1 VLLAPDSIADQ
12 IRILAR
18 EFLTNM
24 RDGHYDQIW
33 NYSITIN
40 AMDLISMTAFPLHLQ
55 AAGEIDAF
63 LANPSSIQNMSFA
76 FQRDTAFP
84 DDDAGVRTAFFK
96 GLANGLE
103 QTGWYEPFSDEGSV
117 VFINGSAAI
126 LIADAVAATRSWF
139 LPFIDEGGRQYR
151 VDFEA
156 IAAFSMTTSAQKLHR
171 LATRALE
178 MGETRS
184 AMEIYELASRMSGAY
199 TRLRQLVWDHPLVKG
214 LVKDERGRELQA
226 EYAYTVLAREQADAL
241 LEIPSAFDRPIDM
254 NRFLHETFA
263 NYGRILNTEVSE
275 EDLQNL
281 CGLSD
286 QDLRG
291 KVAKILV
298 GVDQIEALREARKPH
313 GPAEIADME
322 VAVTREQVLF
332 HLLMPFKSGLE
343 VRGNSVPVEVFYQ
356 ILRPHMFFEKGVVVF
371 ITAKPCSQPLMN
383 LIKLSRDRKGWPI
396 SVIEHLE
403 LAALLRA
410 NSLL

>member
-1 VLLAPDSIADQ
+1 
-12 IRILAR
+12 
-18 EFLTNM
+18 
-24 RDGHYDQIW
+24 
-33 NYSITIN
+33 
-40 AMDLISMTAFPLHLQ
+40 
-55 AAGEIDAF
+55 
-63 LANPSSIQNMSFA
+63 
-76 FQRDTAFP
+76 
-84 DDDAGVRTAFFK
+84 
-96 GLANGLE
+96 
-103 QTGWYEPFSDEGSV
+103 
-117 VFINGSAAI
+117 
-126 LIADAVAATRSWF
+126 
-139 LPFIDEGGRQYR
+139 
-151 VDFEA
+151 
-156 IAAFSMTTSAQKLHR
+156 
-171 LATRALE
+171 
-178 MGETRS
+178 
-184 AMEIYELASRMSGAY
+184 
-199 TRLRQLVWDHPLVKG
+199 
-214 LVKDERGRELQA
+214 
-226 EYAYTVLAREQADAL
+226 
-241 LEIPSAFDRPIDM
+241 M

-281 CGLSD
+281 CDLSD

-343 VRGNSVPVEVFYQ
+343 VRGNSVPVEVFHQ